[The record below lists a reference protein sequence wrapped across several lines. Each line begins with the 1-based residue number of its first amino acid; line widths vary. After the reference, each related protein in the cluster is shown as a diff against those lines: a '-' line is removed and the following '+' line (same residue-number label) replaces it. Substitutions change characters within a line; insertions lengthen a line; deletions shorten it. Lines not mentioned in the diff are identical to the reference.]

1 MEDAGTVGG
10 CNQGGNIRPQ
20 TTGLLSFLLGRGI
33 FMTLIAAFK
42 CADGYVLCADSQE
55 TIARAGHDYRV
66 TRQKLVPIAVGKVLM
81 AIAGS
86 GDGDLIDAFIG
97 RFSEKY
103 QQSEIAELDSAV
115 KIFKDEQLAFAKEKK
130 VKIREIDSTFRFL
143 LGAYSDK
150 DKKRR
155 VWKTITGDP
164 IEVTDYA
171 LVGVEDERYEYAAR
185 NFYRGGMPIS
195 QGVFLGLYLMWLAE
209 QTSNYVKAPI
219 SVAVLKDNGL
229 HFEDQNKINFID
241 QKVRLFT
248 AQFEAQFLA
257 CSDTGLQGEEFGK
270 RLNEFGK
277 SVVQFR
283 RDYIEEWVGHALD
296 IGLDKI
302 VEPWTQIPPGT
313 TIVVASLTPEQQKA
327 HQEQQADL
335 AQSLREN
342 FAYVQEAERL
352 AANLEALKL
361 CLRKALAH
369 GLQQGDGPTEDE
381 NREAARAHGELLQ
394 AALMGPYKVGE
405 RVCALLS
412 PILDAMPLQIDF
424 GEHQNPAM
432 QRANI
437 EMRIALID
445 RVRAYLSVTRPSS
458 SETSGAEAQS
468 SEERDA

>member
-1 MEDAGTVGG
+1 
-10 CNQGGNIRPQ
+10 
-20 TTGLLSFLLGRGI
+20 
-33 FMTLIAAFK
+33 MTLIAGFK
-42 CADGYVLCADSQE
+42 CADGYVICADSQE
-55 TIARAGHDYRV
+55 TVGSYRA
-66 TRQKLVPIAVGKVLM
+66 TRQKLVPIAVGKVQM

-86 GDGDLIDAFIG
+86 GDGDLIDAFVG
-97 RFSEKY
+97 RFSQKY

-115 KIFKDEQLAFAKEKK
+115 QVFKDDLLAFVKEKK
-130 VKIREIDSTFRFL
+130 VKIRKIDSTFRFL
-143 LGAYSDK
+143 LGAYSEK
-150 DKKRR
+150 DKKSRL
-155 VWKTITGDP
+155 WKTITGDP

-185 NFYRGGMPIS
+185 NFYRAGMPIS

-219 SVAVLKDNGL
+219 SVGILKDNGL
-229 HFEDQNKINFID
+229 YFEDPKKINSID

-257 CSDTGLQGEEFGK
+257 CSDTGLQGEEFGN
-270 RLNEFGK
+270 RLKEFGK
-277 SVVQFR
+277 TVVQFR

-327 HQEQQADL
+327 QQEQQASL

-342 FAYVQEAERL
+342 FAHVQEPERIV
-352 AANLEALKL
+352 ANLEALKL
-361 CLRKALAH
+361 SMRKTQVH

-394 AALMGPYKVGE
+394 AALMGPYKVDGK
-405 RVCALLS
+405 VCALLS
-412 PILDAMPLQIDF
+412 PIIDAMPLQIGF
-424 GEHQNPAM
+424 GEHQNPAL
-432 QRANI
+432 QRANT

-445 RVRAYLSVTRPSS
+445 RVLAYLSATVAPISEVSGVEKES
-458 SETSGAEAQS
+458 SEA
-468 SEERDA
+468 